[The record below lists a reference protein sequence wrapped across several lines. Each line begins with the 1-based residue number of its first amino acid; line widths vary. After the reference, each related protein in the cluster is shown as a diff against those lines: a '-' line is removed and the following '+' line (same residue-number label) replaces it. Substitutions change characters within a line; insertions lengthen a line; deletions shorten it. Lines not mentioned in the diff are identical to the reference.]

1 MATVEL
7 NRFNELQAFA
17 EQIRSFAD
25 NPSQIDPASE
35 KRLQQHVDRLG
46 EHSIGPLLRLFQQLS
61 TRICCRNL
69 LAYAGQNPLLNQ
81 RIVTGLRRLITVKVG
96 VSPLGENELQI
107 AALALLHQV
116 SAGVESVQATF
127 ADPQQVLR
135 QAARSFASQIDSPA
149 EIARAAQLMMTQL
162 PGAEMI
168 SMLELMLEEL
178 PAAAQQLCE
187 EFGARL
193 DLDLSIRTQIRSLSA
208 CHPVTFSVRDPSVV
222 SACETA
228 PLCWQILLSAQASA
242 AITIMVSSP
251 PQARYAQYQIDD
263 RNVLIETSYQQ
274 GKVLSVAPDRLLQ
287 RESVS
292 FARAREI
299 VAGAARNAVRLG
311 TGPTDNYYLSR
322 DLLMLEQ
329 LHRSCASPHG
339 NHAYIAN
346 HATDLLACGES
357 QRAHDILRQYVLQH
371 PTATSNPDLALAYG
385 MSCLATQQFTI
396 AQTMLS
402 QACQHR
408 DATVDHWWNLA
419 CAAERNQDIATMET
433 ALTCYLSAAQ
443 NAPMLSSQS
452 AHRIELARALLGG
465 SASLPPCEN
474 PQKKNSK
481 RSRKRT
487 GPSLRA

>member
-46 EHSIGPLLRLFQQLS
+46 EHSIAPLLRLFQQLS

-168 SMLELMLEEL
+168 SMLEPSEL
-178 PAAAQQLCE
+178 RSEAYPPA
-187 EFGARL
+187 
-193 DLDLSIRTQIRSLSA
+193 I
-208 CHPVTFSVRDPSVV
+208 P
-222 SACETA
+222 
-228 PLCWQILLSAQASA
+228 
-242 AITIMVSSP
+242 
-251 PQARYAQYQIDD
+251 
-263 RNVLIETSYQQ
+263 
-274 GKVLSVAPDRLLQ
+274 
-287 RESVS
+287 
-292 FARAREI
+292 
-299 VAGAARNAVRLG
+299 
-311 TGPTDNYYLSR
+311 
-322 DLLMLEQ
+322 
-329 LHRSCASPHG
+329 
-339 NHAYIAN
+339 
-346 HATDLLACGES
+346 
-357 QRAHDILRQYVLQH
+357 
-371 PTATSNPDLALAYG
+371 
-385 MSCLATQQFTI
+385 
-396 AQTMLS
+396 
-402 QACQHR
+402 
-408 DATVDHWWNLA
+408 
-419 CAAERNQDIATMET
+419 
-433 ALTCYLSAAQ
+433 
-443 NAPMLSSQS
+443 
-452 AHRIELARALLGG
+452 
-465 SASLPPCEN
+465 
-474 PQKKNSK
+474 
-481 RSRKRT
+481 
-487 GPSLRA
+487 